1 MESLN
6 IVFTGKDQVEVRRE
20 PVPALQSG
28 QILVESQCTLIST
41 GTEGIVLGRKFEAG
55 THWENWVKYP
65 FAAGYNNAG
74 RVIEVAPDVS
84 RWKVGDRIA
93 SRSPHQQ
100 YRVLDAGTDDSSS
113 RLSHIPAA
121 ISDEEAAW
129 FGMACIAQVG
139 VHTAKHEL
147 GDAVVIVGL
156 GLLGQLVTQYVR
168 TLGARKIIVIDTSE
182 MRLEMAR
189 EHGATHVLKTGV
201 QDARDR
207 VLELTDG
214 KGADVVYDITG
225 FADVFAPALGL
236 VRNFGKLVLLGD
248 TGTPSSQR
256 LTLDVIT
263 RGVRI
268 LGAHDEHAPKQET
281 DANRWTKR
289 NMTDLFFTFLERGQ
303 MRVEDLIT
311 HRYAPQDAPAAYQML
326 QTNRATA
333 MGIIF
338 DWTQVEQTAS

>member
-1 MESLN
+1 MQSLN

-20 PVPALQSG
+20 PVPSLKSG

-55 THWENWVKYP
+55 THWDDWIKYP
-65 FAAGYNNAG
+65 HYPGYNCAA
-74 RVIEVAPDVS
+74 RVLEVAPDVTD
-84 RWKVGDRIA
+84 WKVGDRIA

-100 YRVLDAGTDDSSS
+100 FRVLDVGADDSIS
-113 RLSHIPAA
+113 RLAPIPSA

-139 VHTAKHEL
+139 VRTAKHKL
-147 GDAVVIVGL
+147 GDTVAIVGL

-168 TLGARKIIVIDTSE
+168 NLGAREIIVIDTSE

-189 EHGATHVLKTGV
+189 AHGATHVLKTGV
-201 QDARDR
+201 QDARNR
-207 VLELTDG
+207 VLDLTNG

-225 FADVFAPALGL
+225 FPDVFAPALGL
-236 VRNFGKLVLLGD
+236 VRDFGKLVLLGD
-248 TGTPSSQR
+248 TGTPSLQH
-256 LTLDVIT
+256 LTPDVIR

-268 LGAHDEHAPKQET
+268 LGAHDNHAPNQES
-281 DANRWTKR
+281 DLHRWTKR
-289 NMTDLFFTFLERGQ
+289 NMADLFFTFLERGQ
-303 MRVEDLIT
+303 MRVSDLIT

-326 QTNRATA
+326 QTKRANA
-333 MGIIF
+333 MGIVF
-338 DWTQVEQTAS
+338 DWTQIEQMTS

>member
-1 MESLN
+1 MQSLN

-20 PVPALQSG
+20 LVPALQSG

-55 THWENWVKYP
+55 THWDDWVKYP
-65 FAAGYNNAG
+65 LAPGYNNAA
-74 RVIEVAPDVS
+74 RVLDVAPDVS
-84 RWKVGDRIA
+84 NWKVGDRIA

-100 YRVLDAGTDDSSS
+100 YRVLDAGADDSSS
-113 RLSHIPAA
+113 RLVPIPSA

-168 TLGARKIIVIDTSE
+168 NLGAREIIVIDTSE
-182 MRLEMAR
+182 MRLEMAKS
-189 EHGATHVLKTGV
+189 HGATHVLKTGV
-201 QDARDR
+201 EDARDR
-207 VLELTDG
+207 VLELTSG
-214 KGADVVYDITG
+214 KGADVVYDATG
-225 FADVFAPALGL
+225 FPAVFAPALGL
-236 VRNFGKLVLLGD
+236 VRKFGKMLLLGD
-248 TGTPSSQR
+248 AGTPSEQR
-256 LTLDVIT
+256 LTPDVIR
-263 RGVRI
+263 RGARI
-268 LGAHDEHAPKQET
+268 LGAHDGHAPGKET
-281 DANRWTKR
+281 DHNRWTQR

-303 MRVEDLIT
+303 MRVADLIT
-311 HRYAPQDAPAAYQML
+311 HRYAPQDAPQAYEML

-333 MGIIF
+333 MGIVF
-338 DWTQVEQTAS
+338 DWTQVEQITS